1 MICSRCHLNC
11 LPCRQ
16 TSLASDKAQSLTR
29 THGAPTA
36 HNEVQVA
43 ARECY
48 SRGRFPSGLH
58 RPRLAVGALTAV
70 LLSVNAFVQQL
81 G

>member
-36 HNEVQVA
+36 HTGFRLRLGSVIRAVA
-43 ARECY
+43 FRRAYTVPDSLWALSPRY
-48 SRGRFPSGLH
+48 FSPSMPLYN
-58 RPRLAVGALTAV
+58 
-70 LLSVNAFVQQL
+70 S
-81 G
+81 